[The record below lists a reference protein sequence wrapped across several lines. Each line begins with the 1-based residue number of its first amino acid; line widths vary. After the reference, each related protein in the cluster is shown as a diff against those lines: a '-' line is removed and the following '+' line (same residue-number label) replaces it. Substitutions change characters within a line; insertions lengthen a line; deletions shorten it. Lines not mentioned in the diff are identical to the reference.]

1 MKILVLNCG
10 SSSIKYK
17 LFDMDKNDVIAQGG
31 IEKIG
36 MKGSFLKLTDKNGE
50 KVVIEKEIPEHTVGV
65 KFIFEVLT
73 GSQYGVIKSL
83 DEINAVGH
91 RMVHGGEKFN
101 KSVLLTPDVLEAFAA
116 CNDLAPLHNPANLKG
131 VNAVSELLPN
141 IPQVGVFDTA
151 FHQTMPDYAYLYA
164 IPYELYQKYGVRRY
178 GFHGTSH
185 RFVSGEIFKY
195 LNMPVEGSKVI
206 TCHIGNGGSITAVK
220 DGKSVDTTMG
230 LTPLEGIMM
239 GTRSGDIDGGAVTFL
254 MEKEGLD
261 STGMSN
267 LLNKKSGLLGISGV
281 SSDMREVTASMEAG
295 NERAALAKKMYAYR
309 IKKYIGAFAAAMG
322 GVDVIIFTGGV
333 GENRHEVR
341 EAVCENMEFLGIK
354 LDKEQNAKI
363 MFGKDGII
371 STPDSRVK
379 VVVLPTDEELMI
391 AQDTLALIK

>member
-36 MKGSFLKLTDKNGE
+36 MKGSFLKLTDKDGE
-50 KVVIEKEIPEHTVGV
+50 KVVIENEIPEHTKGV
-65 KFIFEVLT
+65 KFIFEILT
-73 GSQYGVIKSL
+73 SDKYGIIKSL
-83 DEINAVGH
+83 SEIDAVGH

-101 KSVLLTPDVLEAFAA
+101 KSVLLTPEVLEAFAA

-131 VNAVSELLPN
+131 VNAVSELLPDV
-141 IPQVGVFDTA
+141 PQVGVFDTA

-371 STPDSRVK
+371 STPDSKVK

-391 AQDTLALIK
+391 AQDTMALVK

>member
-65 KFIFEVLT
+65 KFIFEILT

-83 DEINAVGH
+83 DEIGAVGH

-101 KSVLLTPDVLEAFAA
+101 KSVLLTPEVLEAFAA

-195 LNMPVEGSKVI
+195 LNIPVEGSKVI

-322 GVDVIIFTGGV
+322 GVDVVVFTGGV

-371 STPDSRVK
+371 STPDSKVK

-391 AQDTLALIK
+391 AQDTMALVK